1 MSTEVLVAII
11 SGIVMFITSLL
22 TLLGVII
29 TTRRDSNKTK
39 ALIIYRM
46 DELEKKVNLHNNLIE
61 RTYIL
66 ERDMSVLEEKVSVV
80 NHRITDLE
88 HK

>member
-11 SGIVMFITSLL
+11 SGTVMFITSLL
-22 TLLGVII
+22 TLLGVIY
-29 TTRRDSNKTK
+29 TTRKERNETK

-46 DELEKKVNLHNNLIE
+46 DQLEKKVNLHNNLIE

-66 ERDMSVLEEKVSVV
+66 ERDMSLLEEKVSVA